1 MRNPNQIELNQ
12 NKESAMANVSE
23 ASSCASMEELLAQV
37 KAQLCA
43 SGVESDTPR
52 VALLPAD
59 LTTSQVYVMDKIA
72 GLSEADI
79 VKQAK
84 AKHNASRAHMAR
96 ALSYYTAT
104 SICKRPYEPLGP
116 SCTQTAIRVA
126 QAKLYDH
133 VNNTRHVDDPRKLSR
148 DQLILRYIQE
158 RERPKASMLPGC
170 RHTPVSGP
178 GDKLFLK
185 ELPGDSVFNG
195 CECTHPRILLNCI
208 IEVYVPS
215 RQEHVTVQPH
225 NLRIDT
231 KYSQDV
237 VPEYHRHHDPELFCK
252 MSPLHP
258 ELIFKARG
266 MEATPAVENC
276 YRPIFDTKYKPV
288 ARNAIFCM
296 GPARGWHLRKR
307 FSSIC
312 GVDDARFPPD
322 LRLRGHGLP
331 AVQE

>member
-1 MRNPNQIELNQ
+1 M
-12 NKESAMANVSE
+12 
-23 ASSCASMEELLAQV
+23 
-37 KAQLCA
+37 
-43 SGVESDTPR
+43 
-52 VALLPAD
+52 
-59 LTTSQVYVMDKIA
+59 YVVDNIA
-72 GLSEADI
+72 GFSEADL
-79 VKQAK
+79 VKQVK
-84 AKHNASRAHMAR
+84 AKHNASRAQMAR

-104 SICKRPYEPLGP
+104 SIFKFPHEPLGP
-116 SCTQTAIRVA
+116 SCTQTAIRVG

-133 VNNTRHVDDPRKLSR
+133 INCTRHVDDPRKLSR
-148 DQLILRYIQE
+148 DQLLLRYIQE
-158 RERPKASMLPGC
+158 RERHKTSLLPSC
-170 RHTPVSGP
+170 RDTPVSGP
-178 GDKLFLK
+178 EDRLFLK

-215 RQEHVTVQPH
+215 QKEHVMVQPH

-237 VPEYHRHHDPELFCK
+237 VPEYHRHHDPEFFCK

-266 MEATPAVENC
+266 MEATPVVENY

-288 ARNAIFCM
+288 AGNAIFGM
-296 GPARGWHLRKR
+296 GPTKSWHLRKR
-307 FSSIC
+307 FSSIS
-312 GVDDARFPPD
+312 GVDDSRFPSD

-331 AVQE
+331 VVRE

>member
-1 MRNPNQIELNQ
+1 MPNVLEGL
-12 NKESAMANVSE
+12 
-23 ASSCASMEELLAQV
+23 SCASMAELLAQV
-37 KAQLCA
+37 KAQHHA
-43 SGVESDTPR
+43 SRAEADTPR
-52 VALLPAD
+52 VPQLPAD
-59 LTTSQVYVMDKIA
+59 VTTPQVYVVDNIL

-79 VKQAK
+79 AKQVK
-84 AKHNASRAHMAR
+84 AKHNESRAHMAR

-104 SICKRPYEPLGP
+104 SICKCPYEPLGP

-133 VNNTRHVDDPRKLSR
+133 VNSTRHVDDPRKLSR
-148 DQLILRYIQE
+148 DQLLLRYIQE

-170 RHTPVSGP
+170 HHTPVSGP

-195 CECTHPRILLNCI
+195 CECTHPRIVLNCI

-215 RQEHVTVQPH
+215 RQEHVIVQPH

-237 VPEYHRHHDPELFCK
+237 VPEYHRHHDPEFFCK

-266 MEATPAVENC
+266 MEATPVVENC

-288 ARNAIFCM
+288 AGNAIFGM
-296 GPARGWHLRKR
+296 GPAKGWHLRKR

-331 AVQE
+331 VVWE